1 MEERTKEGI
10 TKLYFVIEEQ
20 PDGVFSDDDRLHGI
34 FFTEAEAME
43 YLQPGVYIGE
53 LEIESLLIDPIHIQI
68 SKYAFSRV
76 IEDKEGEEE

>member
-20 PDGVFSDDDRLHGI
+20 PDGVFSDDRLHGI

-43 YLQPGVYIGE
+43 YF
-53 LEIESLLIDPIHIQI
+53 
-68 SKYAFSRV
+68 AFSRV
-76 IEDKEGEEE
+76 IEDEEDEEG